1 MKKLISLTLCL
12 ILLFTNTSFGQTN
25 NISDAIKD
33 LEMVEKKINIMID
46 EISGD
51 EPLDMTQFMKD
62 IKFCES
68 ILASCSKQ
76 ISKDYSNEPDIEL
89 KAAYSSLLYVSSL
102 YALSLSSMIVYINNE
117 TKSNY
122 FVELCATYKDGTL
135 ALNAIKSNF

>member
-1 MKKLISLTLCL
+1 MKKIISLTLCFM
-12 ILLFTNTSFGQTN
+12 LLFTSISYGQTN

-33 LEMVEKKINIMID
+33 LEMVGNKINIMIN

-51 EPLDMTQFMKD
+51 EPLDMTQFVKE

-76 ISKDYSNEPDIEL
+76 ISKGYSNESDVEL

-102 YALSLSSMIVYINNE
+102 YALSLSSMAVYINNNS
-117 TKSNY
+117 KSNY
-122 FVELCATYKDGTL
+122 FIELCSTYKDGTL
-135 ALNAIKSNF
+135 ALHEIKSNF